1 MMLTDYRVRQREH
14 LLRITRAITAQ
25 LDLDALLRMILQAAT
40 EMLAGQAGLVALR
53 VDEGAESRYAARAS
67 IGIPANRVPLFAP
80 LLGDVTVGDL
90 EQLKRHMR
98 TIGPAVG
105 LRQVVALPLVVQPRA
120 VGVIYVFRAYG
131 AGFSADDEQVLQS
144 FADQAAI
151 AVHNAQLYQQLAQE
165 KHRLDALIEATAD
178 GILIMDSG
186 HRIVR
191 CNHAM
196 GRLAGWDPAATTGRL
211 HDEVIVFARRPS
223 STTLDDAEAHGWPLA
238 PLQDALPGSHAL
250 YVEADLRRPDG
261 STVSVGLNYSPLL
274 DQDGRLINLIATA
287 RDLTRYRE
295 AEDLKSTFISIIS
308 HELKTPVAL
317 IKGYAGTLRREDA
330 RWDGVTLRDSLAV
343 IEEESDHLNELINNL
358 LDASR
363 LQAGA
368 LKLEIGDV
376 ALPRLAEA
384 IVAKFRTQ
392 TDRHQLVVDFPKDFP
407 LVPGDE
413 TRLRQV
419 LANLLSNAIKYSPQG
434 GTIHV
439 TGQVRDHDV
448 MVSVHDEGIGLDP
461 EQRSRV
467 FQAFYRVDDRATRKT
482 AGTGLGLFL
491 AQAIVEAHGGRIWV
505 ESAPGGKGSVFSFSL
520 PRS

>member
-14 LLRITRAITAQ
+14 LLRISRAITAQ
-25 LDLDALLRMILQAAT
+25 LDLDTLLRMILQAAT
-40 EMLAGQAGLVALR
+40 EMLAGQAGLIALR
-53 VDEGAESRYAARAS
+53 EDEGGESHYAARAS
-67 IGIPANRVPLFAP
+67 IGIPAARLPLFAP
-80 LLGDVTVGDL
+80 LLDDATVGDY
-90 EQLKRHMR
+90 EQLRRHLR

-131 AGFSADDEQVLQS
+131 AGFSGDDEQVLQS

-165 KHRLDALIEATAD
+165 KHRLDAMIEATAD
-178 GILIMDSG
+178 GILIMDAG

-191 CNHAM
+191 CNRAM
-196 GRLAGWDPAATTGRL
+196 GRLTGRDPAAAIGRP
-211 HDEVIVFARRPS
+211 HNEVVVFAHRPS
-223 STTLDDAEAHGWPLA
+223 GTTLDDAAAQGWPLA
-238 PLQDALPGSHAL
+238 QQEPHGGAQAL

-274 DQDGRLINLIATA
+274 DRDGRLINLIATA

-330 RWDGVTLRDSLAV
+330 RWDGATLRDSLTV

-368 LKLEIGDV
+368 LKLEIADV
-376 ALPRLAEA
+376 ALPRLAETT
-384 IVAKFRTQ
+384 VAKFRTQ
-392 TDRHQLVVDFPKDFP
+392 TDHHLLVVDFPKDFP

-413 TRLRQV
+413 ARLRQV

-434 GTIHV
+434 GTIRV
-439 TGQVRDHDV
+439 TGQVRDRDV
-448 MVSVHDEGIGLDP
+448 VVSVQDEGIGLDP
-461 EQRSRV
+461 EERSRV

-482 AGTGLGLFL
+482 AGTGLGLYL
-491 AQAIVEAHGGRIWV
+491 AQAIVEAHGGTIWV
-505 ESAPGGKGSVFSFSL
+505 ESAAGGTGSVFSFSL
-520 PRS
+520 PRN